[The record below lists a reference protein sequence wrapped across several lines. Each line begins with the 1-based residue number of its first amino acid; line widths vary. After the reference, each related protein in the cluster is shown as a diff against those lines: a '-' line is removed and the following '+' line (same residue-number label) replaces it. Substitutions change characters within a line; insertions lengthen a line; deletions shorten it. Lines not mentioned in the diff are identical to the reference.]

1 MSSQNTIY
9 RYANDP
15 EYRKRQLAKIK
26 QLHDL
31 YKQYPVYVELTKTR
45 NQLSNYRNSVTHH
58 QKKANIYKARIY
70 KGIRKKEEL
79 EMEWGKIR
87 GNLKRQAKANK
98 IDLYELLEYGKK
110 ELRENAQAN

>member
-31 YKQYPVYVELTKTR
+31 YKQYPVYVELTKVR
-45 NQLSNYRNSVTHH
+45 NQLCNYRGSVAHH
-58 QKKANIYKARIY
+58 KKKMNLFKVRIER
-70 KGIRKKEEL
+70 GIRKKEEL

-87 GNLKRQAKANK
+87 GGLKRQAKANK

-110 ELRENAQAN
+110 ELARNAQAN

>member
-15 EYRKRQLAKIK
+15 EYRKRQLEKITK
-26 QLHDL
+26 LHNL
-31 YKQYPVYVELTKTR
+31 YKQYPVYVELTKVR
-45 NQLSNYRNSVTHH
+45 NQLCNWRGSVDHH
-58 QKKANIYKARIY
+58 QKRAAIYKARIY

-87 GNLKRQAKANK
+87 GGLKRQAKINN

-110 ELRENAQAN
+110 EMMENAQTN